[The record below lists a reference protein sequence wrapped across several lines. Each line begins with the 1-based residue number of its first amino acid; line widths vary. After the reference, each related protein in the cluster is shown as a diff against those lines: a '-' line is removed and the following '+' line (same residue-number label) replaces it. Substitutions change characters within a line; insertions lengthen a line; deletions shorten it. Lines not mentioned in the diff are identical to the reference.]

1 MYRKLELQ
9 ELMNKVRN
17 YETLVIHYEYL
28 EMTNKQ
34 AIHLFEGRK
43 VRTLWDDEHEK
54 WCFFIVDV
62 W

>member
-1 MYRKLELQ
+1 
-9 ELMNKVRN
+9 MNKVRN
-17 YETLVIHYEYL
+17 YETLVIHSEYL
-28 EMTNKQ
+28 EMINKQ